1 MPNVKGMYPA
11 SDLALL
17 RDGETVSYGRHAF
30 VSRTGDVL
38 DLSAAGVRLATVTA
52 PFGGS
57 PTKARVI
64 DPTTLTPDTATAV
77 NVFLAPW
84 GKVVVN
90 WRTKTREWKPNKG
103 TAPAPK
109 RAPRTRPVS
118 ASTPRLAPAPV
129 AITPEDAALPAEIEA
144 MENALAEVIA
154 APIITPSPVVPPTSV
169 APVLISGERV
179 WRTGPR
185 GIKAITKT
193 WSRVGVVMAPTT
205 DVDTMEMA
213 WRARAKG
220 RPSAV
225 LITGPAG
232 TAKTLLAQEFA
243 FAKGVSFINVEC
255 QKIQTAADWFGGLVP
270 DTTTSTGWKW
280 EWTEFGKALRRG
292 TPCVINLDELNRVDN
307 ERALN
312 GVMSLLAWTAESH
325 PLTAPEAVRLPP
337 GIMVTATLNEGVEYV
352 GTVEVD
358 AAVRDRLTWGVRM
371 DYSKENI
378 EVRVIKEQVP
388 GIDSTAHGPDLAKRL
403 VRVAQTQRAKAG
415 DDTAFPSHN
424 RISTRVLIEVAD
436 AIVDGASPTAS
447 IWGVCRS
454 RFQPEDFPALS
465 VLIEAQFGA
474 EAGDINDLPD
484 DDELEQML
492 AADEAF

>member
-1 MPNVKGMYPA
+1 MPNVKGLITAPEA
-11 SDLALL
+11 RAALAN
-17 RDGETVSYGRHAF
+17 GQVVPFGAH
-30 VSRTGDVL
+30 
-38 DLSAAGVRLATVTA
+38 ATVARTDEVVSLTNHVGQRIAVVDFTA
-52 PFGGS
+52 ATP
-57 PTKARVI
+57 RVSVRTEMLN
-64 DPTTLTPDTATAV
+64 PLTATAV
-77 NVFLAPW
+77 NVFLAPY
-84 GKVVVN
+84 GKVIVN
-90 WRTKTREWKPNKG
+90 WRTKGREWKPLTGSALK
-103 TAPAPK
+103 PK
-109 RAPRTRPVS
+109 RSARTSV
-118 ASTPRLAPAPV
+118 TPRLKAPPKPV
-129 AITPEDAALPAEIEA
+129 AITPEDSALPAEIEA

-154 APIITPSPVVPPTSV
+154 APVITPGPVVPPTSV
-169 APVLISGERV
+169 GPVLISGERV
-179 WRTGPR
+179 WHSGPR
-185 GIKAITKT
+185 GIKPITKT

-337 GIMVTATLNEGVEYV
+337 GIMITATLNEGVEYV

-436 AIVDGASPTAS
+436 AIVDGASPTAA